1 MTIASY
7 FLGFVLSS
15 LLGFAFHLWKGGKIG
30 RIVLYLI
37 FSWIGFW
44 GAQILGTS
52 LKIDFLMI
60 GSLLVG
66 FDLFGAV
73 VILLFGHWISQVHTD
88 EG

>member
-15 LLGFAFHLWKGGKIG
+15 LLGFAFHLWKGGTIG
-30 RIVLYLI
+30 KIVLYLI
-37 FSWIGFW
+37 LSWIGFW

-52 LKIDFLMI
+52 MEIDFLMV

-66 FDLFGAV
+66 FDLFGA
-73 VILLFGHWISQVHTD
+73 ILVLFLGHWLSQVSTE